1 MWKNVNSTSLAMAK
15 KKPKHEYN
23 IIIHPEENGDISV
36 ASVSREKN
44 PTILLSK
51 KSKKTQHG

>member
-1 MWKNVNSTSLAMAK
+1 MSIQQALQWPK
-15 KKPKHEYN
+15 KTPKHEYN
-23 IIIHPEENGDISV
+23 IIVHPEENGDISV
-36 ASVSREKN
+36 ASVAREKN